1 MSIQALSW
9 CLKKEIP
16 NPTAKLVLMI
26 LCNYANENNVSYPSE
41 KHLASLVGVTD
52 RSIRRCTKQ
61 LSELGL
67 LKVEQRLGTSNLYT
81 ILISMDA
88 DVLTP
93 RTPTTYNTKEDT
105 KVNINKKGVEK
116 YDQDFKDFWDA
127 YPRKINKHLAHQK
140 WLTATKTF
148 PTKKL
153 IVCTIRFANLTKNEK
168 TEEKFIPHPSTWLNQ
183 KRYEDFENQNIEI
196 KKQSLNNLAG

>member
-26 LCNYANENNVSYPSE
+26 LCNYANEHNASYPSE
-41 KHLASLVGVTD
+41 KHLAKLVGVSD
-52 RSIRRCTKQ
+52 RSIRRCTAQ
-61 LSELGL
+61 LSDLGL
-67 LKVEQRLGTSNLYT
+67 IKIEQRIGTSNLYT
-81 ILISMDA
+81 ILIGVDTN
-88 DVLTP
+88 VQPL

-105 KVNINKKGVEK
+105 KVNIKKKGVDK
-116 YDQDFKDFWDA
+116 YDQDFQDFWDS
-127 YPRKINKHLAHQK
+127 YPRKVNKHLAHQK
-140 WLTATKTF
+140 WLIATKDF

-153 IVCTIRFANLTKNEK
+153 TVCAIRFSNEIKNQK

-183 KRYEDFENQNIEI
+183 KRFLDYENQNIEI

>member
-9 CLKKEIP
+9 CIKKDIP

-26 LCNYANENNVSYPSE
+26 LCNYANENNSSYPSE
-41 KHLASLVGVTD
+41 KHLAKLVGVSD
-52 RSIRRCTKQ
+52 RSIRRCTSQ
-61 LSELGL
+61 LVELGL
-67 LKVEQRLGTSNLYT
+67 LRIEQRLGTSNLYT
-81 ILISMDA
+81 LLLGVDTN
-88 DVLTP
+88 DLPV
-93 RTPTTYNTKEDT
+93 RTPTTSNTKEDT
-105 KVNINKKGVEK
+105 KVNKNKGVDK
-116 YDQDFKDFWDA
+116 YDQDFVDFWDA

-140 WLTATKTF
+140 WIIATKNF

-153 IVCTIRFANLTKNEK
+153 TVCAIRFANEIKNHR

-183 KRYEDFENQNIEI
+183 KRFLDYENQNIEI